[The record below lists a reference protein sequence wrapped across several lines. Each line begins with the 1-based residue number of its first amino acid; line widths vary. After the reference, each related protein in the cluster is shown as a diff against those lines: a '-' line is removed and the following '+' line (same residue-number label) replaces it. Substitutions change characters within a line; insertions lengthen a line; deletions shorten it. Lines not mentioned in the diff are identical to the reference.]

1 MMTMPDEEKNSAD
14 SSSKTVFE
22 VVLADKREQPCT
34 HEDELRA
41 FGLLLSSFS
50 SDEDD
55 DFADNKRATKRRR
68 KEEEDKETED
78 LNMDDEEE
86 RKRSEIRSKFDEY
99 NAQADGFVGRFCEEK
114 EEEKQFAGEGVKERV
129 HVLGDALVARCLRR
143 MFRGEKDGEESDFIT
158 EEDVLDA
165 DFEKSEVWSAI
176 VARKSNGRSCLLY
189 TSPSPR
195 DRG

>member
-1 MMTMPDEEKNSAD
+1 MMTMPDEEKNNAD
-14 SSSKTVFE
+14 SSSKIVE

-50 SDEDD
+50 SSDEDD

-68 KEEEDKETED
+68 KEEEDKEETMD
-78 LNMDDEEE
+78 LNMDDEKE
-86 RKRSEIRSKFDEY
+86 RKRSVIRSKFDEY
-99 NAQADGFVGRFCEEK
+99 NSQADGFVGRFCEEK
-114 EEEKQFAGEGVKERV
+114 EEEQQFEGGKGVKERV

-143 MFRGEKDGEESDFIT
+143 MFH
-158 EEDVLDA
+158 EEDGD
-165 DFEKSEVWSAI
+165 EKSEFI
-176 VARKSNGRSCLLY
+176 TDCLLY

-195 DRG
+195 DPE